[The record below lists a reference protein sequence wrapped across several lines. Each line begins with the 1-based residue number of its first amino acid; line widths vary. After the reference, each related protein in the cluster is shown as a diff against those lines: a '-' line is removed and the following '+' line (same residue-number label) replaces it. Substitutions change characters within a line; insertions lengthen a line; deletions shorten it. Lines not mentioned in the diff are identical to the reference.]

1 MAYTLKQQTPKAYTL
16 THVDLLD
23 DDMPFLA
30 LHQPTGLNELD
41 GEEFRPDHL
50 LLFVLLALQHLTAFV
65 TREVH
70 IEVEPVA
77 PTHHSGPGD
86 HRVFATE
93 FALAGIFGIAEALPV
108 FLRPLNVLTTEDVL
122 KVSALVLTR

>member
-30 LHQPTGLNELD
+30 LHQPTGLDELD

-50 LLFVLLALQHLTAFV
+50 LLFVLLALHHAEFV

-70 IEVEPVA
+70 IEVVPVA
-77 PTHHSGPGD
+77 PAHHRGPGD

-122 KVSALVLTR
+122 KSQCPSAY